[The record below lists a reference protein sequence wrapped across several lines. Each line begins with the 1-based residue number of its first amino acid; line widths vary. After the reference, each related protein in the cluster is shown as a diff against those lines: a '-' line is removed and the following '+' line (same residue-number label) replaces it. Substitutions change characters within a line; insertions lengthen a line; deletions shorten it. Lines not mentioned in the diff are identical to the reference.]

1 MGPLAPT
8 QGRAGLSFQMMCAS
22 VTFRRLWTTR
32 RPGRNRLL
40 VTVAAT
46 AIATSL
52 GIAPVGAATSSFGN
66 DPPPTPTFFFNPL
79 PGAAPLPDL
88 KVQTWLIA
96 DAGTGAVLA
105 SRDPKRQMPPASTLK
120 ALTALTL
127 LPRLKLDST
136 YRGTTQDAAT
146 EGAEVGI
153 EAGADYSVQ
162 DLFNGLLLP
171 SGNDAA
177 SALANAYGGLKPT
190 VEAMNSEA
198 KRLKMT
204 STVAKNPSGLDDVG
218 QLSTAWDLATLLRN
232 AVQTP
237 LLRQFLTARTADF
250 PAKLPTAPGVK
261 RGTIKIYT
269 ANRLLLNNFPGT
281 IGGKTGFTSH
291 AGRTFIAAVQRDGR
305 TLLVVLMRSS
315 TNTERAAEELFT
327 WGFANADKL
336 KPVGTLP
343 TADPA
348 PQITPQSAALLDVA
362 GRPMDPSALAPAAK
376 LRADGTINSEMPGD
390 GGGGGLVLLAI
401 LGWLLVDVF
410 AAIVVLRIRAV
421 RRINRRRAARAK
433 TAAAVVAA
441 QAATDYH
448 QQIDLRRGVATDQRP
463 VGSDTNPTRS

>member
-1 MGPLAPT
+1 MA
-8 QGRAGLSFQMMCAS
+8 
-22 VTFRRLWTTR
+22 
-32 RPGRNRLL
+32 
-40 VTVAAT
+40 TVAAT
-46 AIATSL
+46 AIVTSL
-52 GIAPVGAATSSFGN
+52 GIAPVGAAAPNFRN
-66 DPPPTPTFFFNPL
+66 DPAPTPTFFFNPL

-96 DAGTGAVLA
+96 DADTGAVLA

-120 ALTALTL
+120 VLTAFTL

-136 YRGTTQDAAT
+136 YRGTTQDVAT
-146 EGAEVGI
+146 EGSKVGI

-250 PAKLPTAPGVK
+250 PAKLPTAPGAK
-261 RGTIKIYT
+261 RGTIEIYT
-269 ANRLLLNNFPGT
+269 ANRLLLNNFLGT

-291 AGRTFIAAVQRDGR
+291 AGRTFVAAVQRDGR
-305 TLLVVLMRSS
+305 TLLVALLRSS

-343 TADPA
+343 TPDDPA

-376 LRADGTINSEMPGD
+376 LRADGTINLEMPGD
-390 GGGGGLVLLAI
+390 DGDNLTRWLALRAI
-401 LGWLLVDVF
+401 LGWLLVAVF

-433 TAAAVVAA
+433 TAAAVVAG
-441 QAATDYH
+441 QAVADYH
-448 QQIDLRRGVATDQRP
+448 QQVDLRRQVAGDQRP